1 MADAILQA
9 PALELQDRDLL
20 AEKLRHRDRGGHC
33 SRGVAIAVPLRRSAQ
48 VSLVGAE
55 CERHQVRPF
64 GEKAM
69 DAVGDARSSFVED
82 VVDNDDPALGQGALG
97 RREIVNGMLWRV
109 AAVDA
114 DQAQRPLGQPHEIG
128 GGQVE

>member
-1 MADAILQA
+1 
-9 PALELQDRDLL
+9 
-20 AEKLRHRDRGGHC
+20 
-33 SRGVAIAVPLRRSAQ
+33 
-48 VSLVGAE
+48 
-55 CERHQVRPF
+55 
-64 GEKAM
+64 M
-69 DAVGDARSSFVED
+69 DAVGDARPSFVED